1 MMMVMRSGGDT
12 KKSKQ
17 VYAIVQ
23 RFIESYQSMKLLAR
37 KYPWFKVLLMEI
49 LKNKKYGSSVES
61 INTKLNSLES
71 SEARR
76 IGAAMI
82 PIIASSVNESTGV
95 QSWMN
100 KYVSMK
106 ELCEKHE
113 FVVPLM
119 TTIATRI
126 NRKVDWKMKLQ
137 AILAGGLSLLDVFTD
152 IYMIYFYYS
161 TGKNWY
167 GAATISC
174 LLLSLFLQC
183 FFVLIAYK
191 SNRKAMLRELFYT
204 VTFVKAGNAQL
215 QVLKG
220 EKNQDCSFDPEHELM
235 IFKGCEIFAE
245 SIPGTVL

>member
-1 MMMVMRSGGDT
+1 MVMVMRSGGDT
-12 KKSKQ
+12 DTKKSKQ
-17 VYAIVQ
+17 TDAIVQ

-49 LKNKKYGSSVES
+49 VRKNKKYRTSVDS
-61 INTKLNSLES
+61 ISTKLNNLES

-82 PIIASSVNESTGV
+82 PMIASSVNETTGV

-152 IYMIYFYYS
+152 IYMVYFYYS
-161 TGKNWY
+161 TGEYSY
-167 GAATISC
+167 GAATITC
-174 LLLSLFLQC
+174 LLSSLLLQ
-183 FFVLIAYK
+183 FIWVLIFYK
-191 SNRKAMLRELFYT
+191 SIGK
-204 VTFVKAGNAQL
+204 Q
-215 QVLKG
+215 
-220 EKNQDCSFDPEHELM
+220 C
-235 IFKGCEIFAE
+235 
-245 SIPGTVL
+245 